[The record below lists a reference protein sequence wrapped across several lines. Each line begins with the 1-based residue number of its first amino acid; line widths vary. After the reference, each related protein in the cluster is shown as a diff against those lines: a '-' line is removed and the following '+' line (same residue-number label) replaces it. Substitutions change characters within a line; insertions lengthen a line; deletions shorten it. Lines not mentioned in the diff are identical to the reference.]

1 MDRVHGHQIDIIE
14 GLPKAAAAI
23 SDTAS
28 RFSGSGMYAAISRA
42 TADDQAAEVAVSEKA
57 RNVLGGEL
65 ADCSERPLTGF
76 FRDGCCNTSAQDRSS
91 YTVCVLMTAEF
102 GPQRLAASAQGGH
115 SAYFGT
121 SIWGMPAG
129 TGSW

>member
-1 MDRVHGHQIDIIE
+1 M
-14 GLPKAAAAI
+14 
-23 SDTAS
+23 
-28 RFSGSGMYAAISRA
+28 
-42 TADDQAAEVAVSEKA
+42 SEKA

-76 FRDGCCNTSAQDRSS
+76 FRDGCCNTSAEDRGSH
-91 YTVCVLMTAEF
+91 TVCVLMTAEF
-102 GPQRLAASAQGGH
+102 GPQRLAASAQGDH

-121 SIWGMPAG
+121 SIWGTPAG